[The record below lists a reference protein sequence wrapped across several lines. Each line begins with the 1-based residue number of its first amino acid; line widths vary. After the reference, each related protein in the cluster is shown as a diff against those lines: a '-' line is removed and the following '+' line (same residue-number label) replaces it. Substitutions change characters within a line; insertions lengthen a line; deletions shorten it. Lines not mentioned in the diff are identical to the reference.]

1 MDAKFAATTIARTG
15 KSENQLEITLC
26 DAHGRTTTVSV
37 PADVADCLMK
47 AMRDFAGND
56 AQRPALTKRPREF
69 AIGTGRHENA
79 VLIRFDDDVPYGIDA
94 STAIEL
100 GHALLD
106 AAQTVSQRPARH
118 LQ

>member
-15 KSENQLEITLC
+15 KSENQLEFTLC

-37 PADVADCLMK
+37 PADVADGLMK
-47 AMRDFAGND
+47 AMRDFAGSETKL
-56 AQRPALTKRPREF
+56 PSLTKRPRAF
-69 AIGTGRHENA
+69 AIGTGRHESA
-79 VLIRFDDDVPYGIDA
+79 VLIRFDDDAPYGIDA
-94 STAIEL
+94 STAVEL

-106 AAQTVSQRPARH
+106 AAQNVSQRPARH